1 MIKPSLLLLT
11 TASILLSTFANASVE
26 TQLTQCAAVQDKLDR
41 LICYDNLSASLATKS
56 ATSIS
61 AEPKTVAVATS
72 AAVVTSTVDTQTKT
86 VEEFGNIKKDKAEQ
100 EVKTINL
107 TVSKVTKDPYGAL
120 KIQFDNGQ
128 VWKQA
133 DSRFFK
139 LKPEQVV
146 YIEKAALG
154 SFILGTKDRNT
165 TIRVKRLK

>member
-1 MIKPSLLLLT
+1 MIKPYLLLLT

-26 TQLTQCAAVQDKLDR
+26 TQLSQCAAVPDKLDR
-41 LICYDNLSASLATKS
+41 LVCYDNLSASLATKS
-56 ATSIS
+56 VSSIS
-61 AEPKTVAVATS
+61 VEPTTVAVATS
-72 AAVVTSTVDTQTKT
+72 AAVVTSTVDTQTST
-86 VEEFGNIKKDKAEQ
+86 IEEFGNLKKKEEQ
-100 EVKTINL
+100 QVDTINL
-107 TVSKVTKDPYGAL
+107 TVNKVTKDPYGAL

-133 DSRFFK
+133 DSRSFK
-139 LKPEQVV
+139 LKPEQKV